1 MRTVRRKPFTLIEL
15 LVVVA
20 IIAILASLLLPAL
33 QKARE
38 QARSAACINRLKQFA
53 GWIEFYR
60 GDNDD
65 YFPPNRTWWASMAP
79 EPTPGALIFTN
90 IMDDYMGD
98 LGNVAATSWK
108 NTSAKNYWLCP
119 DDEYVPTVQ
128 NATLIRNFCYISD
141 GWRLV
146 NYTMN
151 AHFGYGTFQTQ
162 VALFR
167 PRKHIGRNAAD
178 QMIMMG
184 EQKAV
189 SSNFGYY
196 NATNVIIAPHGGKTS
211 LSFVDGHAAQYI
223 YPITVSGANREIFF
237 Y

>member
-1 MRTVRRKPFTLIEL
+1 MTTRKRGNFTLIEL

-38 QARSAACINRLKQFA
+38 KAKSAACVNRLKQFA
-53 GWIEFYR
+53 GWVDFYR
-60 GDNDD
+60 GDNDE

-79 EPTPGALIFTN
+79 EPTPTALIFTN
-90 IMDDYMGD
+90 LIDDYMAD

-119 DDEYVPTVQ
+119 DDDYVPTTQ
-128 NATLIRNFCYISD
+128 TTSYIWQFCYISD

-151 AHFGYGTFQTQ
+151 CYFGYGTFQTQ
-162 VALFR
+162 VRLWH
-167 PRKHIGRNAAD
+167 PKKHNDGKAAD
-178 QMIMMG
+178 QQILMG
-184 EQKAV
+184 EQK
-189 SSNFGYY
+189 SSGSGFGYY
-196 NATNVIIAPHGGKTS
+196 NNINVIISPHGGKTS
-211 LSFVDGHAAQYI
+211 LSFVDGHAGQYL